1 MLTMMKRGALIVPSF
16 PQNAKQESQLTQS
29 VFTKAHNAPQK
40 KKNNAFTIWNR
51 TWVLHVMERP
61 RLCGFWSSTLIHI
74 AWEKISRFHRLFLK
88 KGPLIFISVE
98 SYF

>member
-40 KKNNAFTIWNR
+40 KKTTLLLFGIEPGSFT
-51 TWVLHVMERP
+51 L
-61 RLCGFWSSTLIHI
+61 WSVRGCVDFGL
-74 AWEKISRFHRLFLK
+74 
-88 KGPLIFISVE
+88 PL
-98 SYF
+98 

>member
-40 KKNNAFTIWNR
+40 KKNAFTIWNR

-61 RLCGFWSSTLIHI
+61 I
-74 AWEKISRFHRLFLK
+74 ALFRHSRGCVDFGL
-88 KGPLIFISVE
+88 PL
-98 SYF
+98 